1 MWGLAHLWV
10 VGTMIAEAAPPFVVF
25 ERWGS
30 LSRCNANHKPKA
42 ASPHDSSPGSG
53 PPYERISDPQI
64 PLTRL

>member
-25 ERWGS
+25 EWWGS

-42 ASPHDSSPGSG
+42 ASPT
-53 PPYERISDPQI
+53 
-64 PLTRL
+64 TRAQVPARHTSASVTHRFL